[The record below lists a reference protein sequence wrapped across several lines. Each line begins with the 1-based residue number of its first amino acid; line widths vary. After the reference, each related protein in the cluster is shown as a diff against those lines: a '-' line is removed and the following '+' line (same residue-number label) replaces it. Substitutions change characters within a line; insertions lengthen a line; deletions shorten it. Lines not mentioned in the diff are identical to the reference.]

1 MSESLRKRIEAT
13 PLVQALADLAR
24 STKPGDVSV
33 LTGVTGSLTGLLCS
47 ALQDSLH
54 SQIVVI
60 LPEKEQ
66 ALHVADDVTLA
77 AGEDGIRLF
86 LGREEH
92 EAVLSERSRETN
104 DVHTLRLLTAGDVR
118 ILVTHAAGLA
128 ARLPLPSLVQR
139 DAVTLAAGASAGF
152 DDTLRKLRQF
162 HFERADIVEHPGEY
176 ALRGGII
183 DVFPF
188 VGENPLR
195 IEYFG
200 DTIESLREFDVS
212 SQRSI
217 RALDAAVIVPDLMAE
232 TDGSDDSRGDTTL
245 VEYLADAAILV
256 MVEPLSCAE
265 VWRHLA
271 ESGRPDVVSP
281 ERIEEVL
288 SLFPRLA
295 LNTLAAG
302 PVHLDVGARHQ
313 PSLNGSVQMLV
324 RELADRQ
331 ASGYHT
337 LLTCETAPERER
349 LRDLIGVAI
358 AALDESARPDQ
369 ESIEF
374 LLEPIHEGFILP
386 SLHLAVYAEHQI
398 FGRVKGSRKRR
409 TVRFKGITESEMHQ
423 LRKGD
428 YVVHE
433 DFGIGR
439 FAGLKTIQVRDVHM
453 EVAAVLYED
462 DDVLYVNI
470 SYLNKLQKYSSK
482 DGHVPKVHRLG
493 SGEWDRLRAR
503 TKKRVKD
510 IARDLIQ
517 LYARR
522 KHLEGLAFPSD
533 TPWQKELEASF
544 AYEDTF
550 DQAKATVDVKTDMES
565 PSPMDRLI
573 CGDVGFGKTEVAVRA
588 SFKAVMAG
596 KQAAVLVPTTI
607 LALQHLNTFRD
618 RMERYGIVIE
628 ALSRFRSKKEQ
639 ESVLARLKEGT
650 VDVLIGTHRILS
662 KDVTFKELGL
672 LVIDEEHRFGV
683 AAKEKLRQLRTQLD
697 TLSLT
702 ATPIP
707 RTLHFSLLGAR
718 DLSIIATPPRNRLP
732 IITELTQWND
742 EAIIEAVRKEI
753 RRGGQ
758 VYVVHDRVQT
768 IGEVTDRLQQLL
780 PDVRMRHAH
789 GQMHVHELEEAMLAF
804 LEKRIDVLVSTKI
817 IESGLDIPNVNTIII
832 NRADRFG
839 MAELYQL
846 RGRVGRSN
854 LQAYAHLIVPP
865 LSVLGR
871 STVQRLQALQEFTEL
886 GSGFNLAMRD
896 LEIRGAGNMLGSE
909 QSGFIEAMGFE
920 TYTRILDEAVREVK
934 EEEFRDL
941 FPEVAT
947 QKPARSVEVEAELEA
962 LIPDSYVASERERLT
977 IYRRLHALTTVEQL
991 NEVAQEL
998 RDRFGRLPEPVET
1011 LLGLIQIR
1019 FAAARLGVPKLQVGR
1034 EMLRVQFPPE
1044 TDVAFYEAESFQ
1056 KLMAVIGTMRDSG
1069 VRLQQTSDQLT
1080 ALFPLGAGRSDE
1092 QVLASSLQY
1101 LKSLT
1106 TT

>member
-453 EVAAVLYED
+453 EVAAVL
-462 DDVLYVNI
+462 I
-470 SYLNKLQKYSSK
+470 SN
-482 DGHVPKVHRLG
+482 
-493 SGEWDRLRAR
+493 
-503 TKKRVKD
+503 
-510 IARDLIQ
+510 
-517 LYARR
+517 
-522 KHLEGLAFPSD
+522 
-533 TPWQKELEASF
+533 
-544 AYEDTF
+544 
-550 DQAKATVDVKTDMES
+550 
-565 PSPMDRLI
+565 
-573 CGDVGFGKTEVAVRA
+573 
-588 SFKAVMAG
+588 
-596 KQAAVLVPTTI
+596 
-607 LALQHLNTFRD
+607 
-618 RMERYGIVIE
+618 
-628 ALSRFRSKKEQ
+628 
-639 ESVLARLKEGT
+639 
-650 VDVLIGTHRILS
+650 
-662 KDVTFKELGL
+662 
-672 LVIDEEHRFGV
+672 
-683 AAKEKLRQLRTQLD
+683 
-697 TLSLT
+697 
-702 ATPIP
+702 
-707 RTLHFSLLGAR
+707 
-718 DLSIIATPPRNRLP
+718 
-732 IITELTQWND
+732 
-742 EAIIEAVRKEI
+742 
-753 RRGGQ
+753 
-758 VYVVHDRVQT
+758 
-768 IGEVTDRLQQLL
+768 
-780 PDVRMRHAH
+780 
-789 GQMHVHELEEAMLAF
+789 
-804 LEKRIDVLVSTKI
+804 
-817 IESGLDIPNVNTIII
+817 
-832 NRADRFG
+832 
-839 MAELYQL
+839 
-846 RGRVGRSN
+846 
-854 LQAYAHLIVPP
+854 
-865 LSVLGR
+865 
-871 STVQRLQALQEFTEL
+871 
-886 GSGFNLAMRD
+886 
-896 LEIRGAGNMLGSE
+896 
-909 QSGFIEAMGFE
+909 
-920 TYTRILDEAVREVK
+920 
-934 EEEFRDL
+934 
-941 FPEVAT
+941 
-947 QKPARSVEVEAELEA
+947 
-962 LIPDSYVASERERLT
+962 
-977 IYRRLHALTTVEQL
+977 
-991 NEVAQEL
+991 
-998 RDRFGRLPEPVET
+998 
-1011 LLGLIQIR
+1011 
-1019 FAAARLGVPKLQVGR
+1019 
-1034 EMLRVQFPPE
+1034 
-1044 TDVAFYEAESFQ
+1044 
-1056 KLMAVIGTMRDSG
+1056 
-1069 VRLQQTSDQLT
+1069 
-1080 ALFPLGAGRSDE
+1080 
-1092 QVLASSLQY
+1092 
-1101 LKSLT
+1101 
-1106 TT
+1106 